1 MRSPRRTGS
10 PTSPCP
16 VAEPFVVL
24 ASASPR
30 RLELLRRIGIEPEV
44 RPADVDETTRS
55 GERPDALVARLAEAK
70 ALAVGEVPD
79 GVLVVAA
86 DTVVVLGAQVLGKPT
101 DPAEA
106 TDMLTALSG
115 IGHRVLTG
123 VHVRCGNRS
132 AGAVEATRVRF
143 RPLGAAEIEAYVA
156 TGEPLDKAG
165 GYGIQGIGGMF
176 VDSIE
181 GSDTNVV
188 GLPLAALVRLAS
200 DVGVELLPRRL

>member
-1 MRSPRRTGS
+1 
-10 PTSPCP
+10 
-16 VAEPFVVL
+16 VAEPHVVL

-44 RPADVDETTRS
+44 RPADVDEATRP

-70 ALAVGEVPD
+70 ALAVGDVPE

-86 DTVVVLGAQVLGKPT
+86 DTVVVHGDQVLGKPT

-115 IGHRVLTG
+115 TDHRVLTG
-123 VHVRCGNRS
+123 VHVRCGNRA
-132 AGAVEATRVRF
+132 AGAVEMTLVRF
-143 RPLGAAEIEAYVA
+143 RPLSAAEIEAYVA

-165 GYGIQGIGGMF
+165 GYGIQGVGGMF
-176 VDSIE
+176 VTAIE
-181 GSDTNVV
+181 GSDSNVV
-188 GLPLAALVRLAS
+188 GLPLATLVRLAA
-200 DVGVELLPRRL
+200 DVGVQLLPQDAARR